1 MDRMP
6 PIQKIYEAYSAVA
19 DQRVDMEEGQAL
31 VTSSNG
37 KKTYT
42 VTWKDNVYT
51 SNDNATYWQKYSGY
65 PIIAVLML
73 QGQLSLD
80 QEVAAWLSGI
90 DWRTQ
95 NAKHK
100 ANYEQAVAEVLSNLR
115 KQGADISRIKDE
127 VQKVYKEL
135 QDLNVNIKR
144 GAYKPLLINKPT
156 GYTGGHRRFNR

>member
-6 PIQKIYEAYSAVA
+6 PIQKIHEAYSAVA
-19 DQRVDMEEGQAL
+19 DQRVDMDDGQAL

-42 VTWKDNVYT
+42 VTWEDNQYT
-51 SNDNATYWQKYSGY
+51 SNDNATYWQKYAGY

-80 QEVAAWLSGI
+80 QEVAAWFSGI

-100 ANYEQAVAEVLSNLR
+100 ANYEEAVDEILGNLR
-115 KQGADISRIKDE
+115 KQGADISRIEAE
-127 VQKVYKEL
+127 VEKVYKEL
-135 QDLNVNIKR
+135 LDLDVKIRR

-156 GYTGGHRRFNR
+156 GYTGGRRRFNR